1 VFTTPEGLFEP
12 TMIFFGLINLLV
24 MFQTMINKILWDL
37 INTREVASFFNK
49 IIIETKE
56 EKEHDEVV
64 KEVVRRLA
72 EYKAREVQVEG

>member
-12 TMIFFGLINLLV
+12 TMIFFGLINLLI

>member
-1 VFTTPEGLFEP
+1 MFTTPEGLFEP

-56 EKEHDEVV
+56 EKKHDEVV

>member
-1 VFTTPEGLFEP
+1 MFTTPEGLFEP
-12 TMIFFGLINLLV
+12 TMIFFGLINLLI